1 MVPALLAATVHLSWP
16 HHREVVYPLRKGI
29 RLLVSMCTAATQL
42 CRIYMSPCINTIRGA
57 PIGPIRVV
65 VVHVAARVDIPRVVR
80 VAAIRR
86 P

>member
-1 MVPALLAATVHLSWP
+1 
-16 HHREVVYPLRKGI
+16 
-29 RLLVSMCTAATQL
+29 MCTAATQL

-57 PIGPIRVV
+57 PIEPIRVV

-86 P
+86 PQPDVLRTIQPTSHVSLFLIAFLIGGSPIS